1 MRSILSLLAALG
13 LMATPAPVLAG
24 EMDVTWQTLP
34 AGSRGGVTMLDVV
47 AGTIPALELKGPE
60 GEQYRLSL
68 EVKPEANDVVTI
80 EGLIERAKVKR
91 NGTVTYKEVAR
102 PIVSTTDGQKAEISF
117 TPKGGVTFEL
127 VFEPRLSD
135 GLNRPPIIER
145 DDAPAPAPREEAP
158 SVEEAAVEAPADE
171 AGDTPAVD

>member
-13 LMATPAPVLAG
+13 LMAVPAPALAG
-24 EMDVTWQTLP
+24 EMDVRWQTLP

-47 AGTIPALELKGPE
+47 AGTIPALELKGPD

-68 EVKPEANDVVTI
+68 EIKPEANDVVTI
-80 EGLIERAKVKR
+80 EGVIERAKVKR
-91 NGTVTYKEVAR
+91 NGSVIYKELAR
-102 PIVSTTDGQKAEISF
+102 PIVSTTDGQEAEISF

-127 VFEPRLSD
+127 VFQPRLSD

-145 DDAPAPAPREEAP
+145 QEPPAPESEADLPP
-158 SVEEAAVEAPADE
+158 SAGPGRGTVEGAAAD
-171 AGDTPAVD
+171 